1 MAEEGGGMGSEAKG
15 RRGGRNMKHSQTIA
29 EGRFPI
35 SVWSGGKKSFPFFAS
50 NL

>member
-1 MAEEGGGMGSEAKG
+1 MAEEGGGMGSGAEG
-15 RRGGRNMKHSQTIA
+15 RGGGQNMKRSQTIA
-29 EGRFPI
+29 QGRFPI